1 MSRRVISSQMQ
12 AGGTAEV
19 DTYFDRIVKLI
30 PSDIVAAWIFV
41 ASLITNAQD
50 VPTAT
55 VLWVAFIFGLVLTAV
70 WTYVQTKRAVRQ
82 TLVSTIAF
90 AVWVFA
96 IGGPFVTLDW
106 YRSLYGTL
114 ALVAYTLVIA
124 PIIPL
129 DS

>member
-1 MSRRVISSQMQ
+1 MSRRVISSQLQ
-12 AGGTAEV
+12 TGGTVEV
-19 DTYFDRIVKLI
+19 DNYFDKIVKLI
-30 PSDIVAAWIFV
+30 PSDIVVAWTFV
-41 ASLITNAQD
+41 STLITSAQD

-55 VLWVAFIFGLVLTAV
+55 VLWVAFVFGVVITGV

-96 IGGPFVTLDW
+96 LGGPFATMDW
-106 YRSLYGTL
+106 FRSLYGTL
-114 ALVAYTLVIA
+114 ALVAYTLIA
-124 PIIPL
+124 PLIPL